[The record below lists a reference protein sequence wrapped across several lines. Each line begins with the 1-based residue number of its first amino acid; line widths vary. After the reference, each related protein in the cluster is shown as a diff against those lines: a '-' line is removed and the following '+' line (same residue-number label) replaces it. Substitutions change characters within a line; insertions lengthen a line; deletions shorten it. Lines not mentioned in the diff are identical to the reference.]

1 MGNRR
6 AKALHPAAMP
16 RLGLGLT
23 TAPLHPAA
31 FGIMT
36 AAVFCLRRITGFPDS
51 AREAQL
57 KRVRALQ
64 GSGWQTDSARFEELA
79 QATVALAAA
88 TLDSARAGSAAQ
100 R

>member
-1 MGNRR
+1 
-6 AKALHPAAMP
+6 
-16 RLGLGLT
+16 
-23 TAPLHPAA
+23 
-31 FGIMT
+31 MT
-36 AAVFCLRRITGFPDS
+36 AAVLCLRRITGFPDS

-64 GSGWQTDSARFEELA
+64 GSGWQTDSARFEALA

-88 TLDSARAGSAAQ
+88 TLDSVHAGTASQ